1 MIVIHDLANTG
12 SIAAIQTADLG
23 RAVLD
28 DGGEMIGFD
37 VLGRF
42 EGAEQRG
49 CSIAT
54 DVMLDA
60 TMRDQSPAST
70 TEHGA

>member
-1 MIVIHDLANTG
+1 MIFGFANTG

-28 DGGEMIGFD
+28 DRGEMIGFD

-60 TMRDQSPAST
+60 AMRDHAPADQ
-70 TEHGA
+70 TEHGS

>member
-23 RAVLD
+23 RTVCDAS
-28 DGGEMIGFD
+28 GKTSGFD

-42 EGAEQRG
+42 EGAEERG

-60 TMRDQSPAST
+60 SRRVDSK
-70 TEHGA
+70 